1 MNAKKKEMR
10 GRPKAG
16 EKERKV
22 RFTTWMSE
30 SEAAPVNKAI
40 EDESLPKSVWIRRAL
55 IALAD
60 GRDRMS
66 DR

>member
-1 MNAKKKEMR
+1 MEAKKKEMR

-30 SEAAPVNKAI
+30 AEAARVNQAI
-40 EDESLPKSVWIRRAL
+40 EDESLPISVWIRRAIL
-55 IALAD
+55 KAAAVD
-60 GRDRMS
+60 GR
-66 DR
+66 